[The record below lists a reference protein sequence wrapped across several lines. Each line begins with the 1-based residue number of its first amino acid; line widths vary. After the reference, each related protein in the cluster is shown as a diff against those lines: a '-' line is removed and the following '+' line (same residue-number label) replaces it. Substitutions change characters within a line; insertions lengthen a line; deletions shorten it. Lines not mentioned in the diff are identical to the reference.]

1 MRARREHLSS
11 PPCALGASSGFVC
24 KVILWR
30 ALSAIIGYSL
40 GMVVSQIVIYLLRS
54 VLPILMTFNLGWGL
68 LVLTIG
74 MCILA
79 AVSAIY
85 KVIRIDPAV
94 VFSR

>member
-1 MRARREHLSS
+1 MIR
-11 PPCALGASSGFVC
+11 
-24 KVILWR
+24 WQ

-40 GMVVSQIVIYLLRS
+40 GMVVSQVVIYLLRS

-79 AVSAIY
+79 AVRAIY